1 MPRRKFDV
9 FSMSFLD
16 AICCGFGAVVLIFML
31 ITAQGTSHVKKKTE
45 DLRSEALLVE
55 QQVQQAQQNLVEAKN
70 SIELLDRSKVTTA
83 GLADRVKTEIK
94 TREEELASAQNES
107 LAARERLEKL
117 KADIQALEEGTKRLE
132 ASSKRAAPGGENV
145 RGFKGNGD
153 RMYLTGMRV
162 GGQRILILVDASS
175 SMLDEQLVNILRV
188 RNMSDDRKV
197 RTEKWR
203 QTVSIV
209 EWIATQIPAGAQVQI
224 YTFNTRPTPLL
235 AGTEG
240 QWQKVDGP
248 TMEKALTQIRK
259 VVPTG
264 GTSLENAFNVIKAYT
279 PAPDNV
285 ILITD
290 GLPTQADTPPT
301 FKKLVDGDDRLK
313 FFERAIRVLPRK
325 LPINVILLPME
336 GDPAGQS
343 AFWNLAKATG
353 GSVISPSKDWP

>member
-16 AICCGFGAVVLIFML
+16 AICCGFGSVVLIFML
-31 ITAQGTSHVKKKTE
+31 ITAQGNAHVKKVTQ

-55 QQVQQAQQNLVEAKN
+55 QQVQMAQQNLVEAKN
-70 SIELLDRSKVTTA
+70 SIELLDKSKVTTE
-83 GLADRVKTEIK
+83 GLAARVQTEIQ
-94 TREEELASAQNES
+94 TRKEQLASAENET

-117 KADIQALEEGTKRLE
+117 KADIQALEEGTRRLE
-132 ASSKRAAPGGENV
+132 ASAKKAAPGGESV
-145 RGFKGNGD
+145 RAFKGGGD

-162 GGQRILILVDASS
+162 GGQRILILVDASA
-175 SMLDEQLVNILRV
+175 SMLDDTLVNVLRV

-203 QTVSIV
+203 QTLAIV
-209 EWIATQIPAGAQVQI
+209 DWMSTQIPPGAQFQI
-224 YTFNTRPTPLL
+224 YTFNVKATPLI
-235 AGTEG
+235 AGSEG

-248 TMEKALTQIRK
+248 TLEKALAQLKKT
-259 VVPTG
+259 VPKD
-264 GTSLENAFNVIKAYT
+264 GTSLENAFAVIKQLN
-279 PAPDNV
+279 PQPDNV

-290 GLPTQADTPPT
+290 GLPTQEATPPT

-313 FFERAIRVLPRK
+313 FFERAIRTLPRK
-325 LPINVILLPME
+325 LPISIILLPME
-336 GDPAGQS
+336 GDPAAPS

-353 GSVISPSKDWP
+353 GSIISPSKDWP

>member
-16 AICCGFGAVVLIFML
+16 AICCGFGSVVLIFML
-31 ITAQGTSHVKKKTE
+31 ITAQGNAHVKKKTE

-55 QQVQQAQQNLVEAKN
+55 QQVQMAQQNLVEAKN
-70 SIELLDRSKVTTA
+70 SIELLDKSKVTTA
-83 GLADRVKTEIK
+83 GLAERVQTEIK
-94 TREEELASAQNES
+94 TREEELASAENET

-117 KADIQALEEGTKRLE
+117 KADIQALEEGTRRLE
-132 ASSKRAAPGGENV
+132 ASSKKAAPGGENV

-203 QTVSIV
+203 QTIAIV
-209 EWIATQIPAGAQVQI
+209 EWLATQIPPGAQFQV
-224 YTFNTRPTPLL
+224 YSFNTKPTPLL
-235 AGTEG
+235 PGTEG

-248 TMEKALTQIRK
+248 TLEKSLQQMRK
-259 VVPTG
+259 LVPTG
-264 GTSLENAFNVIKAYT
+264 GTSLENAFASIKSFN
-279 PAPDNV
+279 PAPDDV

-290 GLPTQADTPPT
+290 GLPTQGDSPPT

-313 FFERAIRVLPRK
+313 FFERAVRVLPHK
-325 LPINVILLPME
+325 LPVNIVLLPME
-336 GDPAGQS
+336 GDPAGPS

-353 GSVISPSKDWP
+353 GSIISPSKDWP